1 MPVLLVLLLLL
12 VNFLPLAAAD
22 TVPTQIRGPK
32 NADSVL
38 LQKQFGPL
46 TASDTLWR
54 IAEQVKPNNSVTTYQ
69 VMYALFIKNPQAF
82 NDANFNHLQP
92 GAILLLP
99 DLREIRSVDPEV
111 ARRKADMDDQ
121 LWAER
126 VAREASARAKARE
139 QAAKPNIAQQQT
151 AAELNVLKDQYQD
164 SMQLIEGIARE
175 NEQLRGSLSR
185 VEQELQGLK
194 AQLAEDSLL
203 QQQLNQL
210 LQQQQQILA
219 EQQAQKAAE
228 EAARLAAEQKS
239 SVQDLL
245 NNPLSWVLAAS
256 VPAILLLLG
265 GLFWIK
271 RRSRKTEETVA
282 AAIKEPTATTG
293 YQSPLPPLD
302 TSQDFDD
309 SLFDIDDGLLDDA
322 FEPKESSKQTSSA
335 DTLLDDDLPDFS
347 DDILLD
353 ELDETDPLRTDMLDS
368 SNDES
373 LDIAFD
379 EPLANDDANSELSL
393 QADDALNFD
402 ANNILSDTDLSALL
416 AVEDDADEIIE
427 LADPEDAE
435 LTDLLG
441 NTNEASPAPTFNSQ
455 DDIDSLLEEIEL
467 DLPES
472 GSSVSLDEQFTGDTG
487 QRLDDVAAE
496 NFDLLEDDEL
506 TQLQDPDAVD
516 ELLLDNERERGLA
529 SESRFDNSELE
540 EFAEQLAAE
549 AEDPDDI
556 AILSDDE
563 QQLTAELDDIL
574 QQAAAEQVQS
584 PGAADSVLTAA
595 LDERLPDIEMHN
607 LDQAEDNVLSLDL
620 SSAEDNSVSRPSE
633 AALSVE
639 NPSQVLD
646 SYPELDLLESEQDD
660 EDNFNRLAE
669 QIEQLTTDPDDEL
682 DIEAELKPETE
693 SKAELVSEIEAEV
706 ATEFEPE
713 IEAEVAVELEPEIE
727 PELDATAAEDATL
740 TDLED
745 SQFDALLTELAA
757 IKQEESVAEDELD
770 SPATESAESEDNPAL
785 SDEDFVEIDNL
796 LNAMEQA
803 EVDPERF
810 NQLNVD
816 VGLDDFADIIGEHI
830 KTDVDKEDAGFAG
843 KLDLIKAYIEMD
855 EPESATLLIDEL
867 LTSEAPE
874 HVKDE
879 AKALRPE

>member
-69 VMYALFIKNPQAF
+69 VMYALFVKNPQAF
-82 NDANFNHLQP
+82 NDANFNHLRP
-92 GAILLLP
+92 GAVLLLP
-99 DLREIRSVDPEV
+99 DLREIRSVDPEI
-111 ARRKADMDDQ
+111 ARRKADTDDQ

-139 QAAKPNIAQQQT
+139 QAAKPNLAQQQT

-175 NEQLRGSLSR
+175 NEQLRGSLGR

-219 EQQAQKAAE
+219 EQQAQKAADE
-228 EAARLAAEQKS
+228 VARAVAQQKNTL
-239 SVQDLL
+239 QDIL
-245 NNPLSWVLAAS
+245 NNPFSWVLAAS

-282 AAIKEPTATTG
+282 AAIKEPTAMTG

-322 FEPKESSKQTSSA
+322 FEPKETTRQTPSA
-335 DTLLDDDLPDFS
+335 DSLLDDDLPDFS

-353 ELDETDPLRTDMLDS
+353 ELTEADPLRTDMLDS
-368 SNDES
+368 AADER
-373 LDIAFD
+373 LDISFD
-379 EPLANDDANSELSL
+379 EPLETDKANNELAL
-393 QADDALNFD
+393 QADDELNFD

-416 AVEDDADEIIE
+416 AVEDDADEVIE
-427 LADPEDAE
+427 LADPEEAE
-435 LTDLLG
+435 LTDLIG
-441 NTNEASPAPTFNSQ
+441 NMNESNPAPTFNSQ

-472 GSSVSLDEQFTGDTG
+472 GSSVSLDEDLNANTG
-487 QRLDDVAAE
+487 QLAEDAITE
-496 NFDLLEDDEL
+496 NFGLLGDDEL

-516 ELLLDNERERGLA
+516 ELLLDNEKERVLA

-563 QQLTAELDDIL
+563 RQLTAELDDIL

-584 PGAADSVLTAA
+584 PGAADSVLTAS
-595 LDERLPDIEMHN
+595 LDEHLPDIEMN
-607 LDQAEDNVLSLDL
+607 NIEQVEEDTGLALDL
-620 SSAEDNSVSRPSE
+620 NSAEDNSVSRPSE
-633 AALSVE
+633 ASLSVE

-646 SYPELDLLESEQDD
+646 SYPELDLLEHAQDD
-660 EDNFNRLAE
+660 EDDLSQLAE
-669 QIEQLTTDPDDEL
+669 QIEQLTREPD
-682 DIEAELKPETE
+682 
-693 SKAELVSEIEAEV
+693 S
-706 ATEFEPE
+706 EPE
-713 IEAEVAVELEPEIE
+713 VE
-727 PELDATAAEDATL
+727 PELTAEPDSETEVEPELTTEPGPDVAAAEESNL
-740 TDLED
+740 TDLEE
-745 SQFDALLTELAA
+745 SQFDTLLTELAA
-757 IKQEESVAEDELD
+757 IKQDEPTAEDG
-770 SPATESAESEDNPAL
+770 AESLAIETDESEDNPVL

-810 NQLNVD
+810 HQLNVD
-816 VGLDDFADIIGEHI
+816 VGLDDFADIIGEHT

-843 KLDLIKAYIEMD
+843 KLDLIRAYIEMD

-867 LTSEAPE
+867 LTSAAPE

-879 AKALRPE
+879 AKVLRPK

>member
-92 GAILLLP
+92 GAVLLLP

-175 NEQLRGSLSR
+175 NEQLRGSLGR

-228 EAARLAAEQKS
+228 EAARLVAEQKS
-239 SVQDLL
+239 TVQDIL

-271 RRSRKTEETVA
+271 RRSRKTEETVT
-282 AAIKEPTATTG
+282 AAIKEPTTTTG

-368 SNDES
+368 STDDR

-379 EPLANDDANSELSL
+379 EPLTNDGANNDLSL

-472 GSSVSLDEQFTGDTG
+472 GSSVSLDDEFTGNTG
-487 QRLDDVAAE
+487 QLVDDVAAE
-496 NFDLLEDDEL
+496 NFGLLEDDEL

-516 ELLLDNERERGLA
+516 ELLLDNEREQVLA

-563 QQLTAELDDIL
+563 QQLTAELDDII

-584 PGAADSVLTAA
+584 PGAADSVLTAS

-607 LDQAEDNVLSLDL
+607 LDPVEDGGLSLDL

-660 EDNFNRLAE
+660 EDDFNRLAE
-669 QIEQLTTDPDDEL
+669 QIEQLTTDPDTAL

-693 SKAELVSEIEAEV
+693 SKAELESKTEIDTELESTEAEA

-713 IEAEVAVELEPEIE
+713 TETEF
-727 PELDATAAEDATL
+727 DAAAAGETTL

-757 IKQEESVAEDELD
+757 IKQEESTAEDELD

-816 VGLDDFADIIGEHI
+816 VGLDDFADIIGEHT

-855 EPESATLLIDEL
+855 EPESATLLIDEV
-867 LTSEAPE
+867 LTSAAPE